1 MPHKEQA
8 DRDPDTGTQADRSDD
23 PGSVDRPVGRHRAR
37 PVPESGRV
45 RSGLRSLLSSGP
57 VRFGSVA
64 ALACC
69 LGVAVF
75 VESRAATTPAEPAP
89 SASLLAERAA
99 EVQRDP
105 ASRATERVPAPTPS
119 ATATPTPSQPT
130 ARPTVARTQVTRAKR
145 SPVRPSP
152 VAGLTQAQ
160 MDNAHTIVQV
170 GLKMDVPRRGLVVA
184 IATSMQESN
193 LYNLASGV
201 LPESLDLPNQGVG
214 YDHDSVG
221 LFQQRP
227 SSGWGTVADLMRPAY
242 AAERFYEAL
251 LAIPGW
257 QDMSVTGAA
266 QAVQISAFPDAYAQ
280 HEGRA
285 TTVVGALV

>member
-1 MPHKEQA
+1 
-8 DRDPDTGTQADRSDD
+8 
-23 PGSVDRPVGRHRAR
+23 
-37 PVPESGRV
+37 
-45 RSGLRSLLSSGP
+45 

-69 LGVAVF
+69 LGVVAF
-75 VESRAATTPAEPAP
+75 VETRESSGPAEPA
-89 SASLLAERAA
+89 SAANLLAQRATDAER
-99 EVQRDP
+99 EP
-105 ASRATERVPAPTPS
+105 ASRGSERAPEPTPS
-119 ATATPTPSQPT
+119 GTPTAKPSP
-130 ARPTVARTQVTRAKR
+130 RPSVARTQVVRAKR
-145 SPVRPSP
+145 QTRPAP
-152 VAGLTQAQ
+152 VAGLTQTQ

-170 GLKMDVPRRGLVVA
+170 GQRLEVPRRGLVVA
-184 IATSMQESN
+184 IATAMQESN

-242 AAERFYEAL
+242 AAERFYAAL
-251 LAIPGW
+251 LAVPGW

>member
-1 MPHKEQA
+1 M
-8 DRDPDTGTQADRSDD
+8 
-23 PGSVDRPVGRHRAR
+23 V
-37 PVPESGRV
+37 
-45 RSGLRSLLSSGP
+45 
-57 VRFGSVA
+57 
-64 ALACC
+64 ACC

-99 EVQRDP
+99 EIERGP
-105 ASRATERVPAPTPS
+105 ASRATERAPAPTPS

-145 SPVRPSP
+145 SVRPSP

>member
-1 MPHKEQA
+1 M
-8 DRDPDTGTQADRSDD
+8 DTGTQAGHSED
-23 PGSVDRPVGRHRAR
+23 PGSVDPPVGRHRAR
-37 PVPESGRV
+37 AVPRPGRI
-45 RSGLRSLLSSGP
+45 RSLLASGP

-99 EVQRDP
+99 EVERDP
-105 ASRATERVPAPTPS
+105 ASRAHERTPAPTPPV
-119 ATATPTPSQPT
+119 TATPAPSPST
-130 ARPTVARTQVTRAKR
+130 ARPIVARTQVTRATKR
-145 SPVRPSP
+145 PVRPSP

-170 GLKMDVPRRGLVVA
+170 GVKMDVPRRGLVVA

-251 LAIPGW
+251 LAVPGW
-257 QDMSVTGAA
+257 QEMSVTGAA

-280 HEGRA
+280 HEDRA